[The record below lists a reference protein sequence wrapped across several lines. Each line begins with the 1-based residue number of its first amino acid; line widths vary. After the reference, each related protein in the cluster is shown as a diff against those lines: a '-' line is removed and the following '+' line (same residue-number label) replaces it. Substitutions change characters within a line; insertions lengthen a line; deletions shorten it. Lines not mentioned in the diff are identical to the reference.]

1 MSLFVNIEIAFSK
14 KSLTFSG
21 KPWGISNICILFEL
35 KIFFNLF
42 FLNSFIFILGVL
54 KQSLETSGQ
63 DNSPVIKF
71 KLPNFFAT
79 LG

>member
-1 MSLFVNIEIAFSK
+1 MKKVSLFVNIEIAFSK

-42 FLNSFIFILGVL
+42 F
-54 KQSLETSGQ
+54 
-63 DNSPVIKF
+63 
-71 KLPNFFAT
+71 
-79 LG
+79 